1 MRSPHPTKTSNDLR
15 ERRRHQRPHD
25 VSWTPDPRWGAYST
39 AGLVRVARRLE
50 HKGWSQRR
58 IEAGVYAPFPVGGLA
73 AWTDTWGAPRYT
85 GGYHPHHGQDLMCEE
100 GTPLL
105 AVEPGTIQFNSDP
118 LGGITIFLVR
128 PDGSFWYYAHLS
140 RYANGIVDGAHVTTG
155 ERIGRC
161 GATGDAT
168 VSHLHF
174 SHYSASGA
182 ALDPMHDLVR
192 WLHEAERNNGVRAS
206 NGKGVD
212 LPKRFTDNGVGT
224 EPAQVAV
231 QPDLAAGTFFPSP
244 AAVAAPSDM
253 VVVPASD
260 GPALGVMVG
269 MTLLLLP
276 LPLASRRVRARVRH
290 SLTAPRSP

>member
-1 MRSPHPTKTSNDLR
+1 VDT
-15 ERRRHQRPHD
+15 RPALGCD
-25 VSWTPDPRWGAYST
+25 ST
-39 AGLVRVARRLE
+39 AGLLRVARRLE

-58 IEAGVYAPFPVGGLA
+58 IDARVYAPFPVGGLA
-73 AWTDTWGAPRYT
+73 AWTDTWGAPRYA

-105 AVEPGTIQFNSDP
+105 AVEPGTIQLNSDP

-140 RYANGIVDGAHVTTG
+140 RYANGIVDGGHVTAG

-174 SHYSASGA
+174 SHYSASGE
-182 ALDPMHDLVR
+182 ALDPMYDLVR
-192 WLHEAERNNGVRAS
+192 WLHEAERDNGVRAS
-206 NGKGVD
+206 SGTRVD

-231 QPDLAAGTFFPSP
+231 QPDLAAGTLIPSP

-253 VVVPASD
+253 VVVPAAD